1 MRFVVGGSKRAKSK
15 KGHKKVHKNVTES
28 AWEQCEHNFR
38 RSRLGRRLGRDAVN
52 RQWPSAVAA
61 MMQYATLSNTEA
73 VTLQMAKEGKPEEK
87 DREIEIPN
95 KLPAPSNT
103 SNAPAL
109 TGTEPAQRQDIN
121 YAAGGPSAQGH

>member
-1 MRFVVGGSKRAKSK
+1 MILCALPLLSWNFFIILLVLLIVAIGALNVFAG
-15 KGHKKVHKNVTES
+15 KN
-28 AWEQCEHNFR
+28 
-38 RSRLGRRLGRDAVN
+38 D
-52 RQWPSAVAA
+52 PP
-61 MMQYATLSNTEA
+61 

-109 TGTEPAQRQDIN
+109 TGTEPAQRPDIN
-121 YAAGGPSAQGH
+121 YASGGPSAQGH